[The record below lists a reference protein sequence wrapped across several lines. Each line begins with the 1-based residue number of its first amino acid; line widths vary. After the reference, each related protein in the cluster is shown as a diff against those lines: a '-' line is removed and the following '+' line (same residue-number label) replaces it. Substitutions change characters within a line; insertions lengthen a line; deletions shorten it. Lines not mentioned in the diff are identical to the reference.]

1 MIKTALS
8 TFLSLGLQILGKLTN
23 SKTLFALSVR
33 LDPWNLRAKRWLF
46 RSPKLERD
54 QLFAQLTDTLEIYR
68 TIQIDCSVNQPELGR
83 CLRSLVKSEAQ
94 LFQDIFVLQQLNFK
108 RGGYFVEIGVGNGKS
123 LSNTYLLE
131 TEFGWK
137 GILAEPNKEFIR
149 SIKAVRA
156 AVLDERAVYSESGK
170 QLDFLADTVTGEI
183 STLSRFRDQ
192 DHHSRQGSTY
202 QVTTVSI
209 NDLLAQNNAPAAID
223 YLSIDTEG
231 SELEILAQLDFARYR
246 FSVLTIE
253 HNNVAR
259 NREAICALLEKNGYI
274 LQAAAYSKFDAW
286 FVAKEIAAGL

>member
-1 MIKTALS
+1 
-8 TFLSLGLQILGKLTN
+8 
-23 SKTLFALSVR
+23 
-33 LDPWNLRAKRWLF
+33 
-46 RSPKLERD
+46 
-54 QLFAQLTDTLEIYR
+54 
-68 TIQIDCSVNQPELGR
+68 
-83 CLRSLVKSEAQ
+83 LVKSEAQ